1 MYEIVGDWEIGST
14 GARAAAERRSPPP
27 RGDTPTPSTAQTRP
41 GSPTRAAAE
50 LVPLPTPHPSSGAAG
65 GGTGGGVRWAMGWG
79 HAVHAAG
86 GLGGACKW
94 AGEAGAARTPGPVR
108 AEDGS
113 IGREDVQVA
122 QRLELEL

>member
-1 MYEIVGDWEIGST
+1 M
-14 GARAAAERRSPPP
+14 
-27 RGDTPTPSTAQTRP
+27 
-41 GSPTRAAAE
+41 
-50 LVPLPTPHPSSGAAG
+50 PLPTPYPSSGAAG

-86 GLGGACKW
+86 GLGGACRW

-108 AEDGS
+108 EEDGRN
-113 IGREDVQVA
+113 GREDVQVA